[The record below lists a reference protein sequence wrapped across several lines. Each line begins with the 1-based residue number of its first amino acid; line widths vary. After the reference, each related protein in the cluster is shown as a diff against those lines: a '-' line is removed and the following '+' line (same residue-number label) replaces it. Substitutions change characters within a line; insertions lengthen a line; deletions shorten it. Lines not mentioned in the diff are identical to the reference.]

1 MRIVFLDSGTEWRGG
16 QYQVLHL
23 GLELQKRGHELLLVC
38 QKPSPLHSRARQK
51 GLPVEAVRMRGDLDF
66 RAWVRAAGILR
77 MFKPDLVHAHTG
89 RGHAVGL
96 GATFFHDVEAF
107 VVTRRVGTP
116 LKITI
121 VNRIKYSRL
130 VSSFVAISGHVAETL
145 RVAGVPSSRIRVIPS
160 AVALEDFE
168 ADEERAGGAG
178 AESAGQIGTPAVAG
192 VRPGLGIPEEAPIV
206 LNVGSL
212 SREKSQ
218 QDVLRVASIVA
229 KAVPGVRFQ
238 IAGVGP
244 LRSRLE
250 KISRD
255 LGVNSLVQFLGFRD
269 DVPSLMKDA
278 SVFLFPSESEGLGS
292 AALQAMAAGLPV
304 VAADSGGVRDIVK
317 HGETGFIFARR
328 DVASMADAVV
338 RLLKDRDL
346 SAKIGAKARLAAGGY
361 SFQRC
366 CALHEELYREL
377 LG

>member
-23 GLELQKRGHELLLVC
+23 ALELQKRGHELLLVC

-51 GLPVEAVRMRGDLDF
+51 GLTVEAVRMRGDLDF
-66 RAWVRAAGILR
+66 RAWVRTAGILR

-96 GATFFHDVEAF
+96 GATFFQDVEAF
-107 VVTRRVGTP
+107 VVTRRVATP
-116 LKITI
+116 LKITFI
-121 VNRIKYSRL
+121 NRIKYSRL
-130 VSSFVAISGHVAETL
+130 VSAFVAISEHVAEML
-145 RVAGVPSSRIRVIPS
+145 RAAGVPSSRVRVIPS
-160 AVALEDFE
+160 AVALEEFE
-168 ADEERAGGAG
+168 AGEGQGGG
-178 AESAGQIGTPAVAG
+178 SG
-192 VRPGLGIPEEAPIV
+192 VPEGAPIV
-206 LNVGSL
+206 VNVGSL
-212 SREKSQ
+212 SKEKAQ

-238 IAGVGP
+238 IAGAGP

-255 LGVNSLVQFLGFRD
+255 LGLNSVVEFLGFRD
-269 DVPSLMKDA
+269 DVPSLMKAA

-304 VAADSGGVRDIVK
+304 VATDSGGVRDIVK

-338 RLLKDRDL
+338 RLLKDHDL
-346 SAKIGAKARLAAGGY
+346 SAGMGAKARLAAAEY
-361 SFQRC
+361 SFQHC
-366 CALHEELYREL
+366 CSLHEELYAEL
-377 LG
+377 VG